1 MHFYLSAMLPREA
14 KLCRFL
20 CKAVCA
26 NLPVPR
32 RRCSLRDR
40 SVAGTAKGAHLR
52 CPPRAIRASEC
63 LWVFRLRSFANSR
76 GRRPS
81 RNRSCTFSN
90 PAAQLPPLIRAE
102 SANERCDKLAP
113 RQPTKCKVLS
123 NIVTQ
128 ARCARR
134 AQTCAV
140 SPPHSLWDRRAQ
152 FSQSDKDVPSAVSR
166 IGIKERPR
174 SGTRERRGRA
184 ILRTMSRGEATA
196 DGIAAATPRRWLRLR
211 SADSSG
217 QNSDPA
223 NPETTR
229 SEWCFP
235 EQRPPVLTIWP
246 CSSSNDDANVCEAKT
261 TVWPIALSFRGGT
274 Y

>member
-1 MHFYLSAMLPREA
+1 MHFYRSAMLPREA
-14 KLCRFL
+14 KLRRFL
-20 CKAVCA
+20 CRAVCA

-40 SVAGTAKGAHLR
+40 SVAGTAKGAHLY

-63 LWVFRLRSFANSR
+63 FWVFRLRSCATSR

-81 RNRSCTFSN
+81 RNRSCAFSN

-102 SANERCDKLAP
+102 SANERCGKLAP
-113 RQPTKCKVLS
+113 PQPTKCKVLS

-134 AQTCAV
+134 AQICSV
-140 SPPHSLWDRRAQ
+140 SPPHGLWDRRAQ
-152 FSQSDKDVPSAVSR
+152 FSQSGKDVPSAVSR

-184 ILRTMSRGEATA
+184 ILRTMSRGRSNCRRDSCGDSASLAAPQVRGFLWPKFRSSERRNLALKMVFSGTTTA
-196 DGIAAATPRRWLRLR
+196 RL
-211 SADSSG
+211 
-217 QNSDPA
+217 
-223 NPETTR
+223 
-229 SEWCFP
+229 
-235 EQRPPVLTIWP
+235 
-246 CSSSNDDANVCEAKT
+246 DDLAPLFLE
-261 TVWPIALSFRGGT
+261 
-274 Y
+274 